1 MRQVTRLSPLRLG
14 RSGKSHLVP
23 SVHSP
28 RIRLAS
34 AAFLALTLRVSAL
47 YGHQRLS
54 EGDAYMA
61 TSVWKGYL
69 TFGLISI
76 PIRLFSAA
84 RGERISLN
92 QLHSVCHSRIKMPL
106 FCPVCD
112 RKVERNEIVKGYE
125 YEKDQ
130 YVLFDEKELDKIEP
144 ESARSMEIL
153 EFVGLEEID
162 PLYYEYS
169 YSVRPE
175 DEGRKAYQLLLD
187 AMEESGYAA
196 IAKITMHQR
205 EHIVVIRPRDNGMT
219 LHTMFYANEIRAVA
233 EYGKR
238 TPAAEPKE
246 AEKKLATQLIES
258 LAAKFEPEKYKDQY
272 QESMKAMI
280 AAKQAGQEVTE
291 VPHAKMAPVIDLM
304 EALKKSIAEKE
315 KPAGAK
321 KPPVRAVPAAS
332 AREQEQETRTPKRK
346 RSAG

>member
-1 MRQVTRLSPLRLG
+1 
-14 RSGKSHLVP
+14 
-23 SVHSP
+23 
-28 RIRLAS
+28 
-34 AAFLALTLRVSAL
+34 
-47 YGHQRLS
+47 
-54 EGDAYMA
+54 
-61 TSVWKGYL
+61 
-69 TFGLISI
+69 
-76 PIRLFSAA
+76 
-84 RGERISLN
+84 
-92 QLHSVCHSRIKMPL
+92 MPL

-130 YVLFDEKELDKIEP
+130 YVLFDEKELEKIEP

-153 EFVGLEEID
+153 EFVRVDEID
-162 PLYYEYS
+162 PLYYESS
-169 YSVRPE
+169 YYVTPE

-187 AMEESGYAA
+187 AMEDSGYAA

-205 EHIVVIRPRDNGMT
+205 EHIVVVRPRADGMT
-219 LHTMFYANEIRAVA
+219 LHTMYYSNEIREVA

-258 LAAKFEPEKYKDQY
+258 LAAKFEPQKYKDQY

-280 AAKQAGQEVTE
+280 AAKQAGQEVAE

-304 EALKKSIAEKE
+304 EALKRSIAEKSQ
-315 KPAGAK
+315 PAAK
-321 KPPVRAVPAAS
+321 KPPVRAIS
-332 AREQEQETRTPKRK
+332 GGTRQQEQETRTPKKK

>member
-1 MRQVTRLSPLRLG
+1 
-14 RSGKSHLVP
+14 
-23 SVHSP
+23 
-28 RIRLAS
+28 
-34 AAFLALTLRVSAL
+34 
-47 YGHQRLS
+47 
-54 EGDAYMA
+54 MA

-84 RGERISLN
+84 RGERIGLN

-130 YVLFDEKELDKIEP
+130 YVLFDEKELEKIEP

-153 EFVGLEEID
+153 EFVRLDEID
-162 PLYYEYS
+162 PLYYESS
-169 YSVRPE
+169 YYVTPE

-205 EHIVVIRPRDNGMT
+205 EHIVVIRPRENGMT
-219 LHTMFYANEIRAVA
+219 LHTMFYTNEIREVA

-238 TPAAEPKE
+238 TPAAEPKD

-272 QESMKAMI
+272 QEGMKALI
-280 AAKQAGQEVTE
+280 EAKQAGQEVAE
-291 VPHAKMAPVIDLM
+291 VPRAKMAPVIDLM

-315 KPAGAK
+315 KPAASK

-332 AREQEQETRTPKRK
+332 AREERQTQKRK